1 MIVDLGTISGPL
13 TGIFDQPK
21 NAEQW
26 QNFMLST
33 EQISHFKEYGF
44 VQGIRV
50 LNEDQVEILRSEL
63 DEIVKPDNPGR
74 ELFYEYKSNE
84 GNSPES
90 VLFHALGAWRVSRGF
105 HDILWAPS
113 FRMAAYQLLGKTYRL
128 FHDQLFC
135 KPAGHGGS
143 VAWHQDYSYWTW
155 TKPMTHLTCWI
166 ALDDVTTENGCLYY
180 IPKSQTW
187 GLLPISGLT
196 SDMESV
202 KELLSDDQI
211 ELFRHRIPVELK
223 KGEACFHH
231 PLMMHGSYANKS
243 DGPRRATV
251 INVFADG
258 VISDWSESKDGNFT
272 ELDNYPRVLKGQK
285 MEGIYYPLLFD
296 PKKELSNA
304 FSAPTISNLVKNEF
318 NNIIKGDYQ

>member
-1 MIVDLGTISGPL
+1 MIEDLATISEPL
-13 TGIFDQPK
+13 TEIFEQPK
-21 NAEQW
+21 SAEQW
-26 QNFMLST
+26 QDYMLSDQ
-33 EQISHFKEYGF
+33 QISHFEEYGF

-50 LNEDQVEILRSEL
+50 LNEDQVESLCSDL
-63 DEIVKPDNPGR
+63 QDIVKPDNPGR

-105 HDILWAPS
+105 HDVLWAPG
-113 FRMAAYQLLGKTYRL
+113 FRMAAYQLLGKKYRL

-135 KPAGHGGS
+135 KPAGHGGT

-155 TKPMTHLTCWI
+155 TKPMAHLTCWI

-187 GLLPISGLT
+187 GLLPITGLA

-211 ELFRHRIPVELK
+211 ELFKRRIPIELK

-243 DGPRRATV
+243 QESRRATV

-258 VISDWSESKDGNFT
+258 VVSNRSEVNYGNFT
-272 ELDNYPRVLKGQK
+272 ELDNYPRVPKGQK
-285 MEGIYYPLLFD
+285 MEGVYYPLLFD
-296 PKKELSNA
+296 PKKELSPS
-304 FSAPTISNLVKNEF
+304 FRIPTISNLVK
-318 NNIIKGDYQ
+318 K